1 MSLIW
6 MPPHT
11 TTPPL
16 RTAFRAA
23 GTSAPTGAKMM
34 AAPSFSGGISSEPP
48 AHTAPSCFAKSW
60 AATSPGLVKA

>member
-16 RTAFRAA
+16 RTALQRGRHQRADRREDDGGAERLGRRLVGAA
-23 GTSAPTGAKMM
+23 GPHRAELLGEILR
-34 AAPSFSGGISSEPP
+34 GHHRP
-48 AHTAPSCFAKSW
+48 AW
-60 AATSPGLVKA
+60 